1 MVVGVVHTEYPK
13 QTLGIDP
20 GTQVDESQNAPCAS
34 SIKAV
39 DASAVWAD
47 SSSSISD
54 RLFFLFWM
62 AGGEIQG
69 QVVMVIMRVT
79 MVCIT
84 IFLERA

>member
-34 SIKAV
+34 STKAV
-39 DASAVWAD
+39 DASVVWAD
-47 SSSSISD
+47 SSISD